1 MSDNEEYREVFP
13 TPEENPAE
21 DEAQNQNELVEVQ
34 NAAPSAYPYP
44 LAPASAY
51 YYSYNSQNQP
61 SPGYAEGVIPNSAF
75 RFDGQP
81 DSNQSV
87 PLLTYAPN
95 NTNTAHSG
103 FEAGGGYFPP
113 ARPQP
118 KRGFWSH
125 TLNRVLTTTAAALL
139 LVMAMAFFLV
149 SNHGGTSAATI
160 SSPAAATISVVKVA
174 ASTSQTSSP
183 TLTVAQVS
191 AKVRPAIVQITTQVS
206 SSSNANSAFGSSGTS
221 QATGVGSGVIYDA
234 TGYILTNFHVIDGA
248 DSLLVTLPDGRSF
261 DGTVVGSDQQTD
273 LAVVKID
280 PKGASLPVAQ
290 LGDSSTLQVG
300 DGLVA
305 IGNALALPGGP
316 TVTSGIVSALNR
328 SVTEPSTQSS
338 SSAAFGNS
346 ASAASSGPQLYSL
359 IQTDAAI
366 NPGNSGGA
374 LVNMQGQVVGIN
386 TLAAG
391 QAEPGVQAEGI
402 GFAISMN
409 QAKQI
414 ITQLMANGK
423 VSHPYLGIAYQP
435 LTPALANQLQLAGSN
450 QSGAV
455 LKQVQSGSPAA
466 QAGLKTGDV
475 IVAVDGQKIDS
486 ESALGQIINSHKV
499 GDKLAL
505 QVITPQANGGNN
517 TAHTVEIT
525 LVERTNS

>member
-1 MSDNEEYREVFP
+1 MSDNEEYSEVSP
-13 TPEENPAE
+13 AQEENPAE
-21 DEAQNQNELVEVQ
+21 NEAQSQNEIVEVP
-34 NAAPSAYPYP
+34 NAAPQAYPYP

-51 YYSYNSQNQP
+51 YYNIYNSPNQP
-61 SPGYAEGVIPNSAF
+61 SPAYVEATASSAF
-75 RFDGQP
+75 LVEGQP
-81 DSNQSV
+81 ALSQSV
-87 PLLTYAPN
+87 PLLPYAPTNTN
-95 NTNTAHSG
+95 NTYYDYDA
-103 FEAGGGYFPP
+103 AGSHFQP
-113 ARPQP
+113 ASPQP

-139 LVMAMAFFLV
+139 FVMAMAFFLV
-149 SNHGGTSAATI
+149 SNHGG
-160 SSPAAATISVVKVA
+160 SSVAVASDPAAATISVVKVA
-174 ASTSQTSSP
+174 ASTTQTSSP
-183 TLTVAQVS
+183 ALTVAQVS
-191 AKVRPAIVQITTQVS
+191 AKVRPAIVQITT
-206 SSSNANSAFGSSGTS
+206 SSNSTTNSAFGSSGTS

-273 LAVVKID
+273 LAIVKID
-280 PKGASLPVAQ
+280 PKGATLPVAQ

-316 TVTSGIVSALNR
+316 TVTAGVVSALNR
-328 SVTEPSTQSS
+328 SVTEPSTQSTGN
-338 SSAAFGNS
+338 AAFGNS
-346 ASAASSGPQLYSL
+346 ATSSGPQLYSL

-374 LVNMQGQVVGIN
+374 LVNMQGQVIGIN

-402 GFAISMN
+402 GFAISIN
-409 QAKQI
+409 QAKQV
-414 ITQLMANGK
+414 ITQLVASGK

-435 LTPALANQLQLAGSN
+435 LTPALANQLQLTGTN
-450 QSGAV
+450 QTEAV
-455 LKQVQSGSPAA
+455 LMQVQSGSPAA

-475 IVAVDGQKIDS
+475 IIAVDGQKLDS
-486 ESALGQIINSHKV
+486 KSALGQIINSHKV
-499 GDKLAL
+499 GDKLEL

-517 TAHTVEIT
+517 VAHTVEIT
-525 LVERTNS
+525 LVERTTTNG

>member
-1 MSDNEEYREVFP
+1 MLDNEEYQEVFP
-13 TPEENPAE
+13 IQN
-21 DEAQNQNELVEVQ
+21 EAQTQAEAVDLPA
-34 NAAPSAYPYP
+34 AAPSSYPYP
-44 LAPASAY
+44 LAPASTY
-51 YYSYNSQNQP
+51 YYNVYNSQNQP
-61 SPGYAEGVIPNSAF
+61 QNYVRGATPGSAF
-75 RFDGQP
+75 QIGGQ
-81 DSNQSV
+81 SESSQSV
-87 PLLTYAPN
+87 PVLPYAP
-95 NTNTAHSG
+95 TPTAYAQEMVGNPFQPVS
-103 FEAGGGYFPP
+103 PP
-113 ARPQP
+113 S

-125 TLNRVLTTTAAALL
+125 TLNRMWATTAAALL
-139 LVMAMAFFLV
+139 LIVAMAFFLV
-149 SNHGGTSAATI
+149 SNHGGNANLSAAATN
-160 SSPAAATISVVKVA
+160 PAAATISVVKVA
-174 ASTSQTSSP
+174 VSTSQTISSQ

-191 AKVRPAIVQITTQVS
+191 GKVRPAIVQITTQVS
-206 SSSNANSAFGSSGTS
+206 SSNAPNSAFGSSGTS
-221 QATGVGSGVIYDA
+221 QATGVGSGIIYDA

-261 DGTVVGSDQQTD
+261 DGTVVGSDPQTD

-280 PKGASLPVAQ
+280 PNGASLPIAQ

-316 TVTSGIVSALNR
+316 TVTAGVVSALNR
-328 SVTEPSTQSS
+328 NVTEPNTQSS
-338 SSAAFGNS
+338 SNATFGNS
-346 ASAASSGPQLYSL
+346 ASTSSSGPQLYSL

-391 QAEPGVQAEGI
+391 EAEPGVQAEGI
-402 GFAISMN
+402 GFAISVN

-414 ITQLMANGK
+414 ITQLTANGK

-435 LTPALANQLQLAGSN
+435 LTPAMANQLKLTGNN
-450 QSGAV
+450 QTGAV
-455 LKQVQSGSPAA
+455 LMQVQSGSPAA

-475 IVAVDGQKIDS
+475 VVAVDGQKLDS

-499 GDKLAL
+499 GDKMEL

-517 TAHTVEIT
+517 QAHTVEIT
-525 LVERTNS
+525 LVERTTTNG